1 MSMNPERRA
10 IAMNVFFLVVVGVL
24 VLVLGG
30 LEVVASHRALDGGD
44 SPSNIPMSRPWYW
57 K

>member
-1 MSMNPERRA
+1 MLMSPERRA

-24 VLVLGG
+24 ALVLGG
-30 LEVVASHRALDGGD
+30 LEVVASHRVLDGGD
-44 SPSNIPMSRPWYW
+44 PPSNIQMLRPWYW

>member
-1 MSMNPERRA
+1 MNPERRT

-30 LEVVASHRALDGGD
+30 LEVVASHRLLDGGD
-44 SPSNIPMSRPWYW
+44 QASSTPVSRPWYW

>member
-1 MSMNPERRA
+1 MLMNPERRGV
-10 IAMNVFFLVVVGVL
+10 AMNVFFLVVVGVL

-30 LEVVASHRALDGGD
+30 LEVVASHRVLDGGD
-44 SPSNIPMSRPWYW
+44 PPSNIQMSRPWYW

>member
-1 MSMNPERRA
+1 MLMNPESRA